1 MDRAAIAVDELRT
14 AHTRLL
20 DAVEEKFGPTL
31 TFPEDYYWNVPFD
44 CATTLGEEPSLDMGS
59 GSDDVESVREF
70 VASDVD
76 EPIAIWH
83 ESEHITGILRAIARL
98 DCAT

>member
-1 MDRAAIAVDELRT
+1 MDNAHVTVGELRT
-14 AHTRLL
+14 ALARLL

-31 TFPEDYYWNVPFD
+31 TFSEDYYWNVPFD
-44 CATTLGEEPSLDMGS
+44 RATTLDQEPSLDMGS
-59 GSDDVESVREF
+59 GSDDAASVREF
-70 VASDVD
+70 LAGDVA
-76 EPIAIWH
+76 EPVAIWH